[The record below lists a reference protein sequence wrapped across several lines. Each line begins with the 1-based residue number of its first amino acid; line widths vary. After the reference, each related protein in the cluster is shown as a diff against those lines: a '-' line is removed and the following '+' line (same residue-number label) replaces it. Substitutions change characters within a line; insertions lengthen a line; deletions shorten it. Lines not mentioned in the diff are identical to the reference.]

1 MQNEIRQENK
11 MGVMPVGRL
20 ILTVSLPIMASMLV
34 QALYNIVDSIFVA
47 RISENALTAVSMAF
61 PIQNLMIA
69 TATGTGVGIN
79 ALLAKNLGAKDY
91 ERADKIA
98 ENAVFLA
105 MMSYL
110 VFLLI
115 GVFGAEAFYRSQTDI
130 EEIITYGTSYL
141 RVCCCLCFG
150 IFIQIFFE
158 RMLQATG
165 NSVYSMFS
173 QMLGAVT
180 NIILDPILIFGLFGM
195 PKLGVAGAALATI
208 IGQIFGAA
216 ASVCLNHWKNKEIK
230 IRLIGFLPDWA
241 LIRQIYEI
249 GVPSI
254 IMASIGSVMIYGMNR
269 ILIGFTSTA
278 TAVFGVYFK
287 LQSFVFMP
295 VFGLNNGV
303 IPIIAYNYGAGSR
316 ERVKKTIRTSILMA
330 TVIMVAGLFVFQTA
344 PALLLRLFDAS
355 ETMLS
360 IGIPALR
367 IISTS
372 FLLAGFGIGVSSVF
386 QALGYATYSMFMSLA
401 RQLLVLLPTA
411 YFLSFSG
418 NVNLVWLSF
427 PLAEVVSASL
437 GAWYM
442 ARINKKVISKIGTLA

>member
-208 IGQIFGAA
+208 IGQILRGGERM
-216 ASVCLNHWKNKEIK
+216 SESLENKEIK